1 MHTKSIIPEALS
13 AHRMGRPPSIRVGV
27 VFILG
32 LGLALGLL
40 VSCVAADDLTS
51 FKLDQ
56 TLLATHQAVTDA
68 AEAIIS
74 NLGWNKDDVKIA
86 HIDTTDSKFGQTLV
100 YEFDIQVGDKVIPLK
115 LSEEVQIWKYLE
127 ELPGGN
133 SDSLAVKTLPATLG
147 NPQSQELAAILAP
160 FQLSGPVEFWIQD
173 AEQVRLAVPNDVEA
187 GVLKKVLLAD
197 GAVVTVEG
205 AREISLAR
213 PLQLPLPL
221 PGISNDGGLAASLVA
236 LADRLRYASRAEA
249 KPLLSLKI
257 VGPTS
262 LIAAS
267 GKDSDTSR
275 NKLKVKRL
283 APGAIELVARQQ
295 QDVKALD
302 TFENSLPVLS
312 GGQEP
317 WLWPLPSLNGSD
329 SRLINL
335 EKILLSALGPS
346 VYKKGS
352 FKLLRAKV
360 FAATFVRVEFQLE
373 KRLSDESFPPE
384 LWPEWKTR
392 PSVQRL
398 QFEILAKMEGRK
410 LLPVSVHAMEPYRN
424 VDTTTWRAAMGNV
437 SHSKIPKVFLPA
449 SSMTLNPNW
458 EGMLD

>member
-1 MHTKSIIPEALS
+1 
-13 AHRMGRPPSIRVGV
+13 MGGRAK
-27 VFILG
+27 
-32 LGLALGLL
+32 ALGLL
-40 VSCVAADDLTS
+40 FLLAFCQVIADDLTS

-56 TLLATHQAVTDA
+56 THIATHKAVSDA
-68 AEAIIS
+68 ADILIS
-74 NLGWNKDDVKIA
+74 NLGWTRDEVKIS

-100 YEFDIQVGDKVIPLK
+100 YEFDIQIGEKVIPLR
-115 LSEEVQIWKYLE
+115 LSEEVQVWKYLE
-127 ELPGGN
+127 ELPAG
-133 SDSLAVKTLPATLG
+133 SSEPLAIKTAPATLG
-147 NPQSQELAAILAP
+147 EPQSQVLAAILAP
-160 FQLSGPVEFWIQD
+160 FQLSGPVELWIQD

-187 GVLKKVLLAD
+187 GVLKKVILAD

-236 LADRLRYASRAEA
+236 LADRLRYASRMEE

-262 LIAAS
+262 LIAS
-267 GKDSDTSR
+267 SVKDSDASR

-283 APGAIELVARQQ
+283 SPGAIELVSRQQ
-295 QDVKALD
+295 QDGGLVESI
-302 TFENSLPVLS
+302 ENSISALN

-329 SRLINL
+329 SRLLNL
-335 EKILLSALGPS
+335 EKLLLAAMGPS
-346 VYKKGS
+346 AYKKGS

-360 FAATFVRVEFQLE
+360 SAATFVRVEFQLE
-373 KRLSDESFPPE
+373 KTLSDESFPPE
-384 LWPEWKTR
+384 LWPEWRTK

-398 QFEILAKMEGRK
+398 QFEVLAKIEGQN
-410 LLPVSVHAMEPYRN
+410 LLPVSVQAMQPYMN
-424 VDTTTWRAAMGNV
+424 VETTTWRAAHGNV
-437 SHSKIPKVFLPA
+437 SRSKVPRIYLPP

-458 EGMLD
+458 QGLLE

>member
-1 MHTKSIIPEALS
+1 MVT
-13 AHRMGRPPSIRVGV
+13 
-27 VFILG
+27 
-32 LGLALGLL
+32 
-40 VSCVAADDLTS
+40 ADDLTS

-56 TLLATHQAVTDA
+56 THVATHNAISDVTDA
-68 AEAIIS
+68 LIS
-74 NLGWNKDDVKIA
+74 SLGWNKDEVKLS

-100 YEFDIQVGDKVIPLK
+100 YEFDIEIGDKVIPLR
-115 LSEEVQIWKYLE
+115 LSEEVQVWKYLE
-127 ELPGGN
+127 ELPAWG
-133 SDSLAVKTLPATLG
+133 DEPLAIKTVPATLG
-147 NPQSQELAAILAP
+147 EPHSQVLSAILAP
-160 FQLSGPVEFWIQD
+160 FQLSGPVELWIQD

-221 PGISNDGGLAASLVA
+221 PGISNDGGLAASLMA
-236 LADRLRYASRAEA
+236 LADRLRYASRVEE

-262 LIAAS
+262 LIASSA
-267 GKDSDTSR
+267 KDSDTSR

-283 APGAIELVARQQ
+283 SPGSIELVSRQQ
-295 QDVKALD
+295 QDRGLIEPVEK
-302 TFENSLPVLS
+302 SPVLS
-312 GGQEP
+312 GVQEP

-335 EKILLSALGPS
+335 EKLVLGAMGPS
-346 VYKKGS
+346 AYKKGS

-360 FAATFVRVEFQLE
+360 SAATFVRVEFQLE
-373 KRLSDESFPPE
+373 KKLSDTSFPPE
-384 LWPEWKTR
+384 VWPEWRTK

-398 QFEILAKMEGRK
+398 QFEVLAKIEGQK
-410 LLPVSVHAMEPYRN
+410 LLPVSVQAVQPYMN
-424 VDTTTWRAAMGNV
+424 VETVTWRAANGNV
-437 SHSKIPKVFLPA
+437 SHSKVPRIFLPP